1 MKRILYLTA
10 CLVLAFSAVS
20 CEKFFDRVP
29 QDEFAAN
36 AFFKTE
42 NDLVLYTNGLINTG
56 LTGATAVTLGEDL
69 FTDLSGSRQSTD
81 FFREGQFSPD
91 KGASG
96 WAASNFG
103 FLRQIAYMIENM
115 PNAKENVS
123 EDKYNH
129 YEGVARF
136 WRAFAT
142 YNKVKQFGDCYF
154 IDRVVS
160 PADSTILYGPRQ
172 DREYIVHRIIEDLD
186 FAAEH
191 CLTSGANIHTDG
203 RVYVNQYVV
212 LAMGARILLHE
223 GTFRKYHS
231 ENPSTGKPWNNE
243 YETAEEIIRKAMN
256 YAKQLMDTGKFSL
269 HSNYREIFT
278 SESLVTDEVIW
289 GRTSSEE
296 LNVRHNTTYPYF
308 SDTSGQLYSPTKDY
322 VRMFLNTDGTPA
334 RPDLSLSQ
342 EFNNRDK
349 RLAATVLAPG
359 QKRQDASGRDMDLTP
374 NFKYTVTG
382 YQWMKWTMTD
392 WAAMTS
398 STSTSTNSVPIL
410 RYAETLLI
418 YAEAAAELGEMTEDI
433 WKKTVGEIRK
443 THGGV
448 KSIYPD
454 SAGYIEDILL
464 RDYYTRDLAH
474 AGDPS
479 NIILEIRRERATELM
494 LEDDSRR
501 SDLMRWNLGDLHA
514 RRYNGGAWRGIYLT
528 ENEMKKGWTFNGKKY
543 TVSTESN
550 TSETNFKITTDADQ
564 GFTLHQH
571 HDGYYLLY
579 HYALTW
585 DDRMYVQPIPTTAIN
600 VNPNLGQNEGWQWM

>member
-1 MKRILYLTA
+1 MKRILYFTA
-10 CLVLAFSAVS
+10 CLALAFSTVS

-29 QDEFAAN
+29 GDKFAAN
-36 AFFKTE
+36 AFFQTE
-42 NDLVLYTNGLINTG
+42 SDLVLYANGLINTG
-56 LTGATAVTLGEDL
+56 LPGFTSVTLGEDL
-69 FTDLSGSRQSTD
+69 YTDLSGSRQSTD
-81 FFREGQFSPD
+81 FFRAGQFSPD

-103 FLRQIAYMIENM
+103 FLRQIAYMLENM
-115 PNAKENVS
+115 PNAKENVAP
-123 EDKYNH
+123 EKYNH

-160 PADSTILYGPRQ
+160 PTDSTLLYGPRQ
-172 DREYIVHRIIEDLD
+172 DREYIVHMIIQDLD
-186 FAAEH
+186 FAVEN

-203 RVYVNQYVV
+203 RVYVNKYVA

-231 ENPSTGKPWNNE
+231 VNPSTGQPWNNE
-243 YETAEEIIRKAMN
+243 YETSDEIIRKAMT
-256 YAKQLMDTGKFSL
+256 YAKQLIDTKVFSL

-278 SESLVTDEVIW
+278 SKSLVTDEVIW
-289 GRTSSEE
+289 GRTSNEE

-334 RPDLSLSQ
+334 RPDLSLSE
-342 EFNNRDK
+342 EFVGRDK
-349 RLAATVLAPG
+349 RLAATVLSPG
-359 QKRQDASGRDMDLTP
+359 QKRQNAAGNDMNFTP
-374 NFKYTVTG
+374 NFKWTVTG
-382 YQWMKWTMTD
+382 YQWMKWTMLD
-392 WAAMTS
+392 WAAIS
-398 STSTSTNSVPIL
+398 ASTTTSTNSVPVL

-418 YAEAAAELGEMTEDI
+418 YAEAAAELGEMTSEI
-433 WKKTVGEIRK
+433 WEQTVGEIRK
-443 THGGV
+443 VHGGV
-448 KSIYPD
+448 KSIYPE
-454 SAGYIEDILL
+454 SGEYTEDILL
-464 RDYYTRDLAH
+464 RDYYTRGLANP
-474 AGDPS
+474 GNPS
-479 NIILEIRRERATELM
+479 NTILEIRRERATELM

-514 RRYNGGAWRGIYLT
+514 RRYNGNAWRGIWLT
-528 ENEMKKGWTFNGKKY
+528 AEEVEKGWKFNGKTY
-543 TVSTESN
+543 TISTEKN
-550 TSETNFKITTDADQ
+550 TSETNFKITSAVDQ
-564 GFTLHQH
+564 GFTLYEH
-571 HDGYYLLY
+571 HGGYYLLY
-579 HYALTW
+579 HYDLTW